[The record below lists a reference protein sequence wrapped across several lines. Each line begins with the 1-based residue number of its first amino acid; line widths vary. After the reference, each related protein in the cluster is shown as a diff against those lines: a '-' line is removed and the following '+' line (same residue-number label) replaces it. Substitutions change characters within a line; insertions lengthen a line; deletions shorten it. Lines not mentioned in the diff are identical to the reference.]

1 MKKIAFT
8 LLLISALTW
17 VSCEIETI
25 LLGEDYELTLGET
38 VTFTQGGFSIN
49 FSEVL
54 EDSRC
59 PTGQLDCIWEGRA
72 IVNLA
77 VFNATD
83 TTNLIF
89 ATENYINLDSLIT
102 HEYEDYLLELIQV
115 NPYPHIDS
123 LPITDYSIIINI
135 DEN

>member
-1 MKKIAFT
+1 MKKITFI
-8 LLLISALTW
+8 LLLASLLAW
-17 VSCEIETI
+17 VSCEVETL
-25 LLGEDYELTLGET
+25 LLGEDYGLALDET
-38 VTFTQGGFSIN
+38 ATFEEGGFNIN

-59 PTGQLDCIWEGRA
+59 PLGVDCVWEGRA
-72 IVNLA
+72 LVNLA

-83 TTNLIF
+83 TTNLVF
-89 ATENYINLDSLIT
+89 ATENSINLDSLIA
-102 HEYEDYLLELIQV
+102 HEYGGYLLELIAV

-123 LPITDYSIIINI
+123 LTITDYSVIINI